1 MYVWVQPQHIEM
13 HEKVQLLANNL
24 QIPLIIQ
31 EKQPDIKTNFY
42 LTFNNNYLIL
52 HPQDK
57 TLGKGLFVDFVEG
70 KMAHRRKY
78 GGGKQQPLARAF
90 GLHKGELPDI
100 IDATAGLGKDEFV
113 LTNLGCQIQLVEFSK
128 IIAALLENGLQR
140 AQQNQE
146 IGQWVEKRLSLICA
160 DSKIYLKNLE
170 KKPTAIY
177 LDPMYPERQKSALV
191 KKEMRIFRQFLAEN
205 DTGEELFEIA
215 LKVARK
221 RIVVKRPIYAP
232 FLADKKPHTQII
244 SENTRFDVYFN
255 FNSPEENLS

>member
-1 MYVWVQPQHIEM
+1 MFLWIKTQHLDIYD
-13 HEKVQLLANNL
+13 KANTLANNL

-31 EKQPDIKTNFY
+31 EKQPDIKTDFY

-57 TLGKGLFVDFVEG
+57 NLGKGLFVDFVEG

-90 GLHKGELPDI
+90 GLHKGEMPDI
-100 IDATAGLGKDEFV
+100 IDATAGLGKDAFV
-113 LTNLGCQIQLVEFSK
+113 LANLGCQIQLIEYSK

-140 AQQNQE
+140 AQQDQE
-146 IGQWVEKRLSLICA
+146 IGNWITTRLSLICA
-160 DSKIYLKNLE
+160 DSKIFLRNLE

-177 LDPMYPERQKSALV
+177 LDPMYPARQKSALV

-205 DTGEELFEIA
+205 DTGEELLDVA
-215 LKVARK
+215 LNVAQK
-221 RIVVKRPIYAP
+221 RVVVKRPMNTP
-232 FLADKKPHTQII
+232 FLANKKPNAQIM
-244 SENTRFDVYFN
+244 SENTRFDLYFT
-255 FNSPEENLS
+255 FNQ

>member
-1 MYVWVQPQHIEM
+1 MFLWIESKYVDIYDKANM
-13 HEKVQLLANNL
+13 LANNL

-57 TLGKGLFVDFVEG
+57 NLGKGLFVDFVEG

-90 GLHKGELPDI
+90 GLHKGEMPDI
-100 IDATAGLGKDEFV
+100 VDATAGLGKDAFV
-113 LTNLGCQIQLVEFSK
+113 LANLGCQIQLIEYSK

-140 AQQNQE
+140 AQQDQE
-146 IGQWVEKRLSLICA
+146 IGNWITTRLSLICA
-160 DSKIYLKNLE
+160 DSKIFLRNLE

-177 LDPMYPERQKSALV
+177 LDPMYPARQKSALV
-191 KKEMRIFRQFLAEN
+191 KREMRIFRQFLAEN
-205 DTGEELFEIA
+205 DTGEELLEVA
-215 LKVARK
+215 LNVAQK
-221 RIVVKRPIYAP
+221 RVVVKRPMDAP
-232 FLADKKPHTQII
+232 FLANKKPNVQIM
-244 SENTRFDVYFN
+244 SENTRFDLYFT
-255 FNSPEENLS
+255 FNQ

>member
-1 MYVWVQPQHIEM
+1 MFLWVKSQDIDMY
-13 HEKVQLLANNL
+13 EKATTLANNL

-31 EKQPDIKTNFY
+31 EKQPDIKTDFY
-42 LTFNNNYLIL
+42 LTLNKNYLIL

-57 TLGKGLFVDFVEG
+57 NLGKGLHVDFVEG

-90 GLHKGELPDI
+90 GLHKGEMPDI
-100 IDATAGLGKDEFV
+100 IDATAGLGKDAFV
-113 LTNLGCQIQLVEFSK
+113 LANLGCQIQLIEYSK

-140 AQQNQE
+140 AQQDQE
-146 IGQWVEKRLSLICA
+146 IGNWITTRLSLICA

-177 LDPMYPERQKSALV
+177 LDPMYPARQKSALV

-205 DTGEELFEIA
+205 DTGEELLEVA
-215 LKVARK
+215 LKVAQK
-221 RIVVKRPIYAP
+221 RVVVKRPMDAP
-232 FLADKKPHTQII
+232 FLANKKPNAQIM
-244 SENTRFDVYFN
+244 SENTRFDLYFT
-255 FNSPEENLS
+255 FN